1 MCDMKEDMK
10 AFRECRRDK
19 RERNR
24 EYSTALLTKEGIKFE
39 SRNDGLHLM
48 IETSKGRINF
58 YPSTGLYN
66 GVLQG
71 RGVKSLI
78 AKIIDIQVDDCLAL
92 CDEQWDGD
100 DIIGFRD

>member
-1 MCDMKEDMK
+1 MGDMKEDMK
-10 AFRECRRDK
+10 AFREYRRDK
-19 RERNR
+19 SERNR
-24 EYSTALLTKEGIKFE
+24 EYSTELLKKEGIKFE

-58 YPSTGLYN
+58 YPSSGLYN
-66 GVLQG
+66 GALQG

-78 AKIIDIQVDDCLAL
+78 EEIIDIQVDDCLAL